1 MNMGCQIRKIMV
13 DRKENLPNI
22 RERLSLVDHAEV
34 YWGDNNSLV
43 VVAPDEWAE
52 YLTNKTDMHPR
63 DRAVSCTLSPREI
76 SEVKAVL
83 FNEM

>member
-1 MNMGCQIRKIMV
+1 MNMGRQIRKIMV
-13 DRKENLPNI
+13 GRKENLPNI

-52 YLTNKTDMHPR
+52 YLTDKTDTHPR
-63 DRAVSCTLSPREI
+63 DRAVSGTLSPREI